1 MPEPDAK
8 PWDRF
13 WEFLAE
19 STRIFQGFKMAVDA
33 KKLVFAFV
41 GVLLWAIGAML
52 ITVLTHVVW
61 LLILLAAVALL
72 VIMFGVAAQAKTE
85 MAPSKMAVFLGA
97 GAAVIIALAVAVW
110 ILAYDWKGL
119 FGLFQLIWGLVVM
132 SFFGTAIARIAALN
146 ATTDDTVSP
155 RSAVRFALAKFPT
168 TVWAV
173 LMPVLAASAFGLIVA
188 LLSIFG
194 RIEMIG
200 AVWYTIVGILYV
212 IPVLIGLLFAAILL
226 VYIPSLLLFQPV
238 IAVEGNDSFEAVST
252 SYSFVAT
259 RPWRLGFYALLAA
272 TYAGIV
278 IRVAAM
284 LFIGAGWLVN
294 WFMAHGMG
302 PRMLDKI
309 DSLSLSAI
317 LGSPW
322 DFWWFPAYNG
332 IEHFT
337 GGHVLASFKA
347 SDKLG
352 GHFIVAWQH
361 VLLIIFLA
369 FAVSLFYSLITQI
382 FLLMRKAC
390 YATPFDEVYIE
401 TSEEEKFAAEFAGT
415 PIPARVAP
423 PAAKEA
429 PKAEPPKA
437 ETPAPKPEINIA
449 DKPIDLVGNE
459 PPADTGQ

>member
-8 PWDRF
+8 PWERF
-13 WEFLAE
+13 WEFLTE

-33 KKLVFAFV
+33 KKLVFAFA
-41 GVLLWAIGAML
+41 GVLLWALGAML
-52 ITVLTHVVW
+52 ITVLANVVW
-61 LLILLAAVALL
+61 LLIIIAAVVLL
-72 VIMFGVAAQAKTE
+72 GIMFLVAARAETE

-97 GAAVIIALAVAVW
+97 GAAVIVGLAIAAW
-110 ILAYDWKGL
+110 ILASDWNGL

-146 ATTDDTVSP
+146 ATTDDTVGP
-155 RSAVRFALAKFPT
+155 RSAVRFALKKFT
-168 TVWAV
+168 TTIWA
-173 LMPVLAASAFGLIVA
+173 LIMPVLATLAFGAVVA
-188 LLSIFG
+188 VISILG
-194 RIEMIG
+194 RVPAVG
-200 AVWYTIVGILYV
+200 AVWYIILGVLYV
-212 IPVLIGLLFAAILL
+212 IPVLIALLFAAILL
-226 VYIPSLLLFQPV
+226 VYTPSLLLFQPV

-259 RPWRLGFYALLAA
+259 KPWRLAFYALAAA
-272 TYAGIV
+272 TYGWIV

-284 LFIGAGWLVN
+284 VFVGAGILVN

-302 PRMLDKI
+302 PRMLEKI
-309 DSLSLSAI
+309 DALDLSAI

-322 DFWWFPAYNG
+322 QFWWFPAYNG

-347 SDKLG
+347 ADTLG

-361 VLLIIFLA
+361 VLLVAFLA
-369 FAVSLFYSLITQI
+369 FVVSLFYSLITQI

-401 TSEEEKFAAEFAGT
+401 TTEEEKFAAEFAGT
-415 PIPARVAP
+415 PIPARVTP

-429 PKAEPPKA
+429 PKAD
-437 ETPAPKPEINIA
+437 TPAPKPEINPA

-459 PPADTGQ
+459 PPHDTGQ